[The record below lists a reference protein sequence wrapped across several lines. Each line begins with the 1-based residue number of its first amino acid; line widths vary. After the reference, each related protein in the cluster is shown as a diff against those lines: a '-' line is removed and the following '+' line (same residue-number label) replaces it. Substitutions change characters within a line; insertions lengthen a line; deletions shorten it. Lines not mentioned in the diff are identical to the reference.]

1 MIVFTHSNIDIIQGV
16 IGYGNA
22 TEGIT
27 DWRITNTNSGIFN
40 ISNSSSIIRPSGGTS
55 EIGEIPGST
64 DRYMIFT
71 AGPSTFTVPSGG
83 IKCDILV
90 VGGGGGGG
98 GGLGGGGGAGGVVYK
113 TAYTINAGSYIISV
127 GNGGS
132 GGTTRSQRGTN
143 GTESTLGNLL
153 TAIGGGGGGSD
164 NGILNGLSG
173 GSGGGGSEEG
183 GPTGS
188 VGTATQSTSASGG
201 FGNNGGL
208 ATAVHPYGT
217 GGGGGAGG
225 VGGNGGSSGGSG
237 GIGISINILGSS
249 TYYAGGGAGGNLNG
263 AVSSGGLGGGGN
275 TFQSGAINTGGGGGS
290 AYDQNAVA
298 GSGGSGIVIIRYST
312 ANISIIDNG
321 NVGFGITPTTN
332 SSLVEIAGDV
342 NITGNYKI
350 NNIDIINST
359 SNYVLSTSN
368 LIVPRISTEVNNG
381 SNYASSI
388 NTVLN
393 TRINDTNNY
402 IMTTNSIIANQYTSK
417 WTSTS
422 SGIYYNTPISET
434 VTLPSDLGKDMY
446 MTFPYTTE
454 TISGSGQTQYTINVP
469 SGGIVCDIL
478 IVGGGGGGGARHA
491 GGGGAGAVIYLT
503 NQTLSTGTYTINV
516 GNGGSGS
523 QAIAGAGAKGVDTSI
538 RFNSNDIY
546 LAKGGGPGST
556 DLNSSIVNGGS
567 GGAGYGTGGVAV
579 STNIPTGIYG
589 NSGGLQTVGGAESY
603 FGGGGGGGALTVG
616 TNAVISGTTT
626 TGGNGGSGR
635 IISITGASVYY
646 GGGGGGG
653 VASTANIAGQGGL
666 GGGGSGSKGAV
677 TATSG
682 IPGTG
687 GGGGGS
693 GFSGGSNGIAGN
705 GGSGIVIIRY
715 NTFIPLTT
723 ANSIISSPI
732 ITPNIIE
739 LPGVITWTI
748 GMNEYFILNYTLDNT
763 GTGQSR
769 YTINVPSGGLTCD
782 ILLVGGGGGGG
793 GTAGSGGGGD
803 VIEINNLTLQSGIYT
818 INVGQGGIGGT
829 TNSTLGTNGINSSFS
844 GLGIS
849 VQAGGGGGGWALWTG
864 TNGGN
869 LPTLSYFTHPITGVS
884 TPTCGG
890 VGGTGGDYNKNNA
903 KSVANSPSGSGG
915 TSDNALVGGAGGG
928 AAPSTLGNGGNST
941 NAAGGS
947 GGKGIVSTITG
958 SSIEYGGGGGAGSWN
973 LSGLNPAGTATGGG
987 GYQITNGGSFIEAE
1001 NGRGG
1006 GGSLSRNG
1014 GSGVV
1019 IMKFTLQNAL
1029 ITPSII
1035 ESPGA
1040 IAGTIET
1047 DRYIILTYT
1056 TDNTGTGQTQY
1067 NINVPTDNIICD
1079 ILMVGGGG
1087 AGGKDIGG
1095 GGGGGA
1101 VLYGTNISIPKTN
1114 YIVKVGRGATPGEV
1128 RGKSTEGFGTTVLGG
1143 GSASNTGWG
1152 TNTSVNGNTGG
1163 SGGGGKGTGGGTSVS
1178 TGGVPGISTK
1188 GAILASSI
1196 IYNGYSGGSGMM
1208 QLSTTGNA
1216 VAGGGGGGTNF
1227 SGINANTTTGR
1238 GGDGG
1243 DGIEIN
1249 IIGIS
1254 YCWGAG
1260 GGGSSLHNT
1269 VSVIGGN
1276 GGKGGG
1282 GSGGSYYNSSIQP
1295 TLIGTVGSN
1304 GYGIASGKNAG
1315 SGTGSGGGGAAY
1327 TDTVGGNGGSGIII
1341 IRYRNKPSIANVG
1354 IGTMTP
1360 ATDLHIY
1367 DDTINNTT
1375 LTIQNN
1381 YIDPITITPN
1391 TGHTV
1396 SETIENNRYYRTLT
1410 FTYNVSYP
1418 VLADD
1423 ANYLFAWYKLDGN
1436 LIDSSRFAAVATLPN
1451 GAITYTTDT
1460 SKFSNLPNY
1469 ISATFNGTASAT
1481 GAYALTPAIN
1491 KDVPLSFAFWFMTT
1505 GGEYYTIM
1513 GYGDKSVNNPKIQFD
1528 FLNASGSYQLKVF
1541 TALNNQWTI
1550 SPTATG
1556 LSLNTWYFCVYTLSS
1571 TSPVNCVLYINGTQ
1585 RATGSGNA
1593 GQTLT
1598 ANKDL
1603 TIGASGDGGRGF
1615 VGQLADIRIYNKVL
1629 SLAEI
1634 TTLYTVN
1641 TPVSIVSTIN
1651 FRVPTT
1657 IFVNNTSGVSVN
1669 GLYNISVGP
1678 TNSSV
1683 LKAQGQAV
1691 DPYPSTAITTI
1702 SIKYEYKDAT
1712 LSLPKLINVPGTTT
1726 TTIGTTDRCISFPY
1740 TSETI
1745 AGSGQTEYIFSPT
1758 ESIVCDILL
1767 VGGGGSGGC
1776 SGGSGGGGD
1785 VLEFNNIN
1793 LDAGSYR
1800 ILVGNG
1806 GIVVLNNYVVGSVG
1820 KNSSIT
1826 INNNNIT
1833 AAGGGGGGGY
1843 DTYTA
1848 SAIPTATFL
1857 HPLTFISTTSQGGGG
1872 GVGWGQ
1878 GVPSTPG
1885 AVGTGISG
1893 NGGKNA
1899 DNNGVTGGG
1908 GGGAAP
1914 PPLGNGGNS
1923 SISGSSY
1930 TGNGGKGISSYI
1942 TGTLIE
1948 YGGGGAGGRWNDTV
1962 TTQGTSSGGGGFL
1975 LRNNSGTVWTANFFP
1990 GENGRGGG
1998 GTMTANGGSG
2008 IVIIRYR
2015 KVVSSASIELIRLS
2029 NNSVNEI
2036 VIAGTTSTVI
2046 GTDRCIIFPY
2056 TTDSSG
2062 LTGQTQ
2068 YTFSPTEALV
2078 CDILL
2083 VGGGGGGSGAGGGA
2097 GGYLYFTNI
2106 SLESGTTYTV
2116 KVGNG
2121 GTGSVFTGYSNY
2133 QPGNQ
2138 GYHSTFSGGSI
2149 SYTAYGGGGGG
2160 ANAAGAPSYS
2170 GLVGS
2175 YGGTGMDLD
2184 QVQTYTSTQGNRGG
2198 NGIRFVNYGS
2208 GGGGGGAG
2216 AIGGTAYY
2224 VAGLFADSGN
2234 TVQYS
2239 NGGTGGNGLPNSIT
2253 GTTVY
2258 YAGGGTGGAN
2268 TDAGTDTSTQVAPLG
2283 GGGLGAR
2290 TSGGNGGNGTDG
2302 FGGGGGGGDFQR
2314 PAGARGGSGI
2324 VIMRYRKVA
2333 NYKIGNFSG
2342 DFKIIATSTANNNTE
2357 YMRIAENGSSIYNA
2371 TGSPL
2376 WSTVSDRRIKEN
2388 IEKASYVKCYNNL
2401 EKLEL
2406 YRFNYIS
2413 ELNNINKDLKQLGY
2427 IAQEVNEIFPKSV
2440 SSQSLYNNTLS
2451 ISDLLSIDIT
2461 QINYTLFGSVK
2472 RLIELINNKILRL
2485 EKLENILNINNSGT
2499 SNLLIEPITSNL
2511 IAEPITSNLIV
2522 EQITSN
2528 LIVEPITSN
2537 LIVEELTSNIVVEQ
2551 ITSNLIVEPI
2561 TSNLIV
2567 EPITSNLIVEP
2578 ITSNLI
2584 IEQITSNLIIEPITS
2599 NIVVEPITSNL
2610 IVEPITSNLI
2620 VEQITSNLI
2629 VEELT
2634 SNLIVEEL
2642 TSN

>member
-83 IKCDILV
+83 IKCDILI

-98 GGLGGGGGAGGVVYK
+98 GQNAGGGGAGGLVLIQNI
-113 TAYTINAGSYIISV
+113 TLSGNFTINIGSGGSGRTGDNSGLPGTNTTFTKSDNSIIITANGGGRGGNTFDIG

-132 GGTTRSQRGTN
+132 GGGGGFIYSN
-143 GTESTLGNLL
+143 GTQTQKSQSQIGIIFP
-153 TAIGGGGGGSD
+153 AIINQFGEDGGHGGGG
-164 NGILNGLSG
+164 
-173 GSGGGGSEEG
+173 
-183 GPTGS
+183 
-188 VGTATQSTSASGG
+188 TSSYPG
-201 FGNNGGL
+201 
-208 ATAVHPYGT
+208 

-225 VGGNGGSSGGSG
+225 VGATSGANETGQNGGLGIDRVGNFIFKEKFISSVGDNGWFAGGGGSAGGYQNTNYAYGNGGST
-237 GIGISINILGSS
+237 LF
-249 TYYAGGGAGGNLNG
+249 
-263 AVSSGGLGGGGN
+263 GGGGN
-275 TFQSGAINTGGGGGS
+275 GDGVGRGINGINGTGGGGGG
-290 AYDQNAVA
+290 ARLGA
-298 GSGGSGIVIIRYST
+298 GGGNGGSGIVIIRYST

-342 NITGNYKI
+342 NITGNYRI

-393 TRINDTNNY
+393 TRINDTSNY
-402 IMTTNSIIANQYTSK
+402 IMTTNSLSTNQVTSK

-434 VTLPSDLGKDMY
+434 VTLPSEFGKDMN
-446 MTFPYTTE
+446 MIFTYTTE
-454 TISGSGQTQYTINVP
+454 TAGSGTGQTQYTINAP
-469 SGGIVCDIL
+469 SGGILYDIL
-478 IVGGGGGGGARHA
+478 IIGGGGNGGNGVDANRGGGGGGA
-491 GGGGAGAVIYLT
+491 GGLIYIKNISL
-503 NQTLSTGTYTINV
+503 TGTYTINV
-516 GNGGSGS
+516 GNNEKNSSITTTATNQININGNLLTSLIATGGGRGGTTTTLSNNSSQVNGNGGGSGGGGADWNGAGANS
-523 QAIAGAGAKGVDTSI
+523 TQNTYFGTGFGFKGGNSSGMGFYDGGAGAG
-538 RFNSNDIY
+538 
-546 LAKGGGPGST
+546 GGGAGGEGANQSGYTRGLGGVGKIIDITGTLIEYAVGGDGST
-556 DLNSSIVNGGS
+556 IWSNNGLNGINNRGNGGS
-567 GGAGYGTGGVAV
+567 GG
-579 STNIPTGIYG
+579 
-589 NSGGLQTVGGAESY
+589 
-603 FGGGGGGGALTVG
+603 
-616 TNAVISGTTT
+616 
-626 TGGNGGSGR
+626 GR
-635 IISITGASVYY
+635 DK
-646 GGGGGGG
+646 
-653 VASTANIAGQGGL
+653 IA
-666 GGGGSGSKGAV
+666 
-677 TATSG
+677 
-682 IPGTG
+682 
-687 GGGGGS
+687 
-693 GFSGGSNGIAGN
+693 
-705 GGSGIVIIRY
+705 
-715 NTFIPLTT
+715 
-723 ANSIISSPI
+723 
-732 ITPNIIE
+732 
-739 LPGVITWTI
+739 
-748 GMNEYFILNYTLDNT
+748 
-763 GTGQSR
+763 
-769 YTINVPSGGLTCD
+769 
-782 ILLVGGGGGGG
+782 
-793 GTAGSGGGGD
+793 
-803 VIEINNLTLQSGIYT
+803 
-818 INVGQGGIGGT
+818 
-829 TNSTLGTNGINSSFS
+829 
-844 GLGIS
+844 
-849 VQAGGGGGGWALWTG
+849 
-864 TNGGN
+864 
-869 LPTLSYFTHPITGVS
+869 
-884 TPTCGG
+884 
-890 VGGTGGDYNKNNA
+890 GGTGG
-903 KSVANSPSGSGG
+903 
-915 TSDNALVGGAGGG
+915 T
-928 AAPSTLGNGGNST
+928 
-941 NAAGGS
+941 
-947 GGKGIVSTITG
+947 
-958 SSIEYGGGGGAGSWN
+958 
-973 LSGLNPAGTATGGG
+973 
-987 GYQITNGGSFIEAE
+987 
-1001 NGRGG
+1001 
-1006 GGSLSRNG
+1006 
-1014 GSGVV
+1014 GVV
-1019 IMKFTLQNAL
+1019 IIRFSTFLPLTVENS
-1029 ITPSII
+1029 ITSTP
-1035 ESPGA
+1035 EVLYGVTT
-1040 IAGTIET
+1040 GTIET

-1056 TDNTGTGQTQY
+1056 ADNTGTGQTQY

-1101 VLYGTNISIPKTN
+1101 VLYGTNISIPKTS

-1128 RGKSTEGFGTTVLGG
+1128 RGKSTEGFGAIVLGG
-1143 GSASNTGWG
+1143 GSANNLGWG

-1391 TGHTV
+1391 TRHTV
-1396 SETIENNRYYRTLT
+1396 TETIENNKYYRTLT
-1410 FTYNVSYP
+1410 FAYNVSYP

-1423 ANYLFAWYKLDGN
+1423 VNNLFAWYKLDGN
-1436 LIDSSRFAAVATLPN
+1436 LIDSVNTTGTATLPN

-1481 GAYALTPAIN
+1481 GAYALTPTIYKN
-1491 KDVPLSFAFWFMTT
+1491 VPLSFAFWFMTT
-1505 GGEYYTIM
+1505 GTAYYTM
-1513 GYGDKSVNNPKIQFD
+1513 LGYGDKSTNSARIQFD
-1528 FLNASGSYQLKVF
+1528 FYLTSGTSYQLNVY

-1550 SPTATG
+1550 TPSATG
-1556 LSLNTWYFCVYTLSS
+1556 LSLNTWYFCVYTLSN
-1571 TSPVNCVLYINGTQ
+1571 TSPVNCILYINGTQ
-1585 RATGSGNA
+1585 RATGTGNA
-1593 GQTLT
+1593 GQYLSVT
-1598 ANKDL
+1598 KDL

-1641 TPVSIVSTIN
+1641 TPTSIVSTIN
-1651 FRVPTT
+1651 FGVSKT
-1657 IFVNNTSGVSVN
+1657 IFVNGGSGVSVL

-1683 LKAQGQAV
+1683 LKAQAQTV
-1691 DPYPSTAITTI
+1691 DPYPSTATTTI
-1702 SIKYEYKDAT
+1702 SIKYEYKDST
-1712 LSLPKLINVPGTTT
+1712 LSLPKLIDVPGTTT

-1745 AGSGQTEYIFSPT
+1745 VNSGQTEYIFSPS
-1758 ESIVCDILL
+1758 ESIICDILL
-1767 VGGGGSGGC
+1767 VGGGGGGGTT
-1776 SGGSGGGGD
+1776 GGSGGGGD

-1800 ILVGNG
+1800 ILVGRG
-1806 GIVVLNNYVVGSVG
+1806 GVCYNFSISTSESGKISSMISSKINLN
-1820 KNSSIT
+1820 
-1826 INNNNIT
+1826 
-1833 AAGGGGGGGY
+1833 AAGGGGGSSYGAWQYGWNY
-1843 DTYTA
+1843 GWQLG
-1848 SAIPTATFL
+1848 S
-1857 HPLTFISTTSQGGGG
+1857 PLNNDYSTTYIDPITGVTKTTSGGGG
-1872 GVGWGQ
+1872 GTRHQ
-1878 GVPSTPG
+1878 GTSGSIVLNGTTYG
-1885 AVGTGISG
+1885 GTGNGVSG
-1893 NGGKNA
+1893 YGGINI
-1899 DNNGVTGGG
+1899 DNNENTGGA

-1923 SISGSSY
+1923 SIGTPSY

-1948 YGGGGAGGRWNDTV
+1948 YGAGGAGACWNFPPTI
-1962 TTQGTSSGGGGFL
+1962 QGSSSGGGGYQRGLTSIDGSYSAIYYF
-1975 LRNNSGTVWTANFFP
+1975 S
-1990 GENGRGGG
+1990 ENGRGGG
-1998 GTMTANGGSG
+1998 GTMYRGGGSG

-2036 VIAGTTSTVI
+2036 VITGTTSTIV
-2046 GTDRCIIFPY
+2046 GTDRCIQFPY

-2068 YTFSPTEALV
+2068 YSFSPTEALV

-2138 GYHSTFSGGSI
+2138 GYQSTFSSGSI

-2160 ANAAGAPSYS
+2160 ANANAAPSYS

-2175 YGGTGMDLD
+2175 YGGTGMDFN
-2184 QVQTYTSTQGNRGG
+2184 QVQTYTSTQGNIGG
-2198 NGIRFVNYGS
+2198 NSIRFVNYGS

-2216 AIGGTAYY
+2216 AVGETAYY

-2234 TVQYS
+2234 TVSYS
-2239 NGGTGGNGLPNSIT
+2239 NGGKGGNGLPNSIT

-2283 GGGLGAR
+2283 GGGLGSRAPNA
-2290 TSGGNGGNGTDG
+2290 NGGNGTDG
-2302 FGGGGGGGDFQR
+2302 FGGGGGGGDWQR

-2388 IEKASYVKCYNNL
+2388 IEKASYEKCYNNL
-2401 EKLEL
+2401 ERLEL

-2499 SNLLIEPITSNL
+2499 SNLIVEELTSNIVVEQITSNLIVEELTSNIVVEQITSNIVVEPITSNL
-2511 IAEPITSNLIV
+2511 IVEQITSNIVVEQITSNLIVEPITSNLIVEELTSNIVVEELTSNIVV

-2551 ITSNLIVEPI
+2551 ITSN
-2561 TSNLIV
+2561 
-2567 EPITSNLIVEP
+2567 
-2578 ITSNLI
+2578 
-2584 IEQITSNLIIEPITS
+2584 
-2599 NIVVEPITSNL
+2599 IVVEPITSNL
-2610 IVEPITSNLI
+2610 IVEELTSNIVVEQITSNI
-2620 VEQITSNLI
+2620 VVEQITSNLI
-2629 VEELT
+2629 
-2634 SNLIVEEL
+2634 I
-2642 TSN
+2642 

>member
-83 IKCDILV
+83 IKCDILM

-434 VTLPSDLGKDMY
+434 VTLPSEFGIDIY
-446 MTFPYTTE
+446 MSFIYTTD
-454 TISGSGQTQYTINVP
+454 TIANSGQTQYTINVP
-469 SGGIVCDIL
+469 SGGVICDIL
-478 IVGGGGGGGARHA
+478 IVGGGGGGGNAIFWSSHEP
-491 GGGGAGAVIYLT
+491 GGGGAGGVVYMV
-503 NQTLSTGTYTINV
+503 NKTLSAGTYKINV
-516 GNGGSGS
+516 GKG
-523 QAIAGAGAKGVDTSI
+523 GAGDTNGN
-538 RFNSNDIY
+538 NSTITDNNNNNITFDNI
-546 LAKGGGPGST
+546 LLIGKGGGKGATTNTST
-556 DLNSSIVNGGS
+556 GGDGGS
-567 GGAGYGTGGVAV
+567 GGGGGHDRTNGGTATQGNTFWNGTTYIAGGNNGARPGGG
-579 STNIPTGIYG
+579 S
-589 NSGGLQTVGGAESY
+589 S
-603 FGGGGGGGALTVG
+603 GGGGGGAGEAGDADGGGCGGDGVQVNITG
-616 TNAVISGTTT
+616 TNTFYAGGGNAYYNTSTIRSDGGGGTLNGTGSQQNGGSALPNTGSGGSGAFCTSSST
-626 TGGNGGSGR
+626 TGGS
-635 IISITGASVYY
+635 
-646 GGGGGGG
+646 
-653 VASTANIAGQGGL
+653 
-666 GGGGSGSKGAV
+666 
-677 TATSG
+677 
-682 IPGTG
+682 
-687 GGGGGS
+687 
-693 GFSGGSNGIAGN
+693 
-705 GGSGIVIIRY
+705 GGSGIVIIKY
-715 NTFIPLTT
+715 NTFFPLTSQNT
-723 ANSIISSPI
+723 
-732 ITPNIIE
+732 ITSTP
-739 LPGVITWTI
+739 VITQT
-748 GMNEYFILNYTLDNT
+748 
-763 GTGQSR
+763 
-769 YTINVPSGGLTCD
+769 SGG
-782 ILLVGGGGGGG
+782 V
-793 GTAGSGGGGD
+793 
-803 VIEINNLTLQSGIYT
+803 
-818 INVGQGGIGGT
+818 T
-829 TNSTLGTNGINSSFS
+829 T
-844 GLGIS
+844 
-849 VQAGGGGGGWALWTG
+849 
-864 TNGGN
+864 
-869 LPTLSYFTHPITGVS
+869 
-884 TPTCGG
+884 
-890 VGGTGGDYNKNNA
+890 
-903 KSVANSPSGSGG
+903 
-915 TSDNALVGGAGGG
+915 
-928 AAPSTLGNGGNST
+928 
-941 NAAGGS
+941 
-947 GGKGIVSTITG
+947 
-958 SSIEYGGGGGAGSWN
+958 
-973 LSGLNPAGTATGGG
+973 
-987 GYQITNGGSFIEAE
+987 
-1001 NGRGG
+1001 
-1006 GGSLSRNG
+1006 
-1014 GSGVV
+1014 
-1019 IMKFTLQNAL
+1019 
-1029 ITPSII
+1029 
-1035 ESPGA
+1035 
-1040 IAGTIET
+1040 GTIET

-1056 TDNTGTGQTQY
+1056 ADNTGTGQTQY

-1143 GSASNTGWG
+1143 GSASNTGWDPP
-1152 TNTSVNGNTGG
+1152 NANGGGNSGG
-1163 SGGGGKGTGGGTSVS
+1163 SGAGGKGVQAGYATPLGGRF
-1178 TGGVPGISTK
+1178 GISKK
-1188 GAILASSI
+1188 GVILASSI
-1196 IYNGYSGGSGMM
+1196 IYNGNLGGNGLVQGASG
-1208 QLSTTGNA
+1208 TK
-1216 VAGGGGGGTNF
+1216 VAGGGGGGAVSNGGDGN
-1227 SGINANTTTGR
+1227 STTGR

-1249 IIGIS
+1249 IIGTS
-1254 YCWGAG
+1254 YWWGAG
-1260 GGGSSLHNT
+1260 GGGDTEGINNT
-1269 VSVIGGN
+1269 ITGGN

-1282 GSGGSYYNSSIQP
+1282 GAGGAS
-1295 TLIGTVGSN
+1295 LAGVIGQTINGNVGTN

-1315 SGTGSGGGGAAY
+1315 DGTGSGGGGARY
-1327 TDTVGGNGGSGIII
+1327 QDMTGGNGGSGIII

-1354 IGTMTP
+1354 IGTTTP

-1396 SETIENNRYYRTLT
+1396 LETIENNRYYRTLT

-1505 GGEYYTIM
+1505 GTAYYTMM
-1513 GYGDKSVNNPKIQFD
+1513 GYGDKSTNSTRIQFD

-1657 IFVNNTSGVSVN
+1657 IFVNNTSGISVN

-1678 TNSSV
+1678 SNSSV

-1712 LSLPKLINVPGTTT
+1712 LSLPKLIDVPGTTT
-1726 TTIGTTDRCISFPY
+1726 TTIGTTDRCVSFSY

-1745 AGSGQTEYIFSPT
+1745 TGSGQTEYIFSPT

-1885 AVGTGISG
+1885 AIGTGISG

-2036 VIAGTTSTVI
+2036 VIAGTISTVI
-2046 GTDRCIIFPY
+2046 GSDRCIQFLY
-2056 TTDSSG
+2056 SGSGTTMD
-2062 LTGQTQ
+2062 
-2068 YTFSPTEALV
+2068 YTFTTTEALN
-2078 CDILL
+2078 CDILI
-2083 VGGGGGGSGAGGGA
+2083 VAGGGSGGQSAGGGGGA
-2097 GGYLYFTNI
+2097 GGLIYVTNI
-2106 SLESGTTYTV
+2106 YIDSGITTTV
-2116 KVGNG
+2116 KVGKGGSAASYENGVNSSFGTTYVAVGGGVGATMSGTVAGNGGSGGGGNRNSITDASIPGQPGGSGTINQGNSG
-2121 GTGSVFTGYSNY
+2121 GTGKN
-2133 QPGNQ
+2133 
-2138 GYHSTFSGGSI
+2138 FSGS
-2149 SYTAYGGGGGG
+2149 
-2160 ANAAGAPSYS
+2160 NAG
-2170 GLVGS
+2170 
-2175 YGGTGMDLD
+2175 
-2184 QVQTYTSTQGNRGG
+2184 
-2198 NGIRFVNYGS
+2198 

-2216 AIGGTAYY
+2216 APGSSAFTTGRGA
-2224 VAGLFADSGN
+2224 
-2234 TVQYS
+2234 
-2239 NGGTGGNGLPNSIT
+2239 NGGIGLANSIT
-2253 GTTVY
+2253 GAITY
-2258 YAGGGTGGAN
+2258 YAGGGGGGSGSDFTVTGSG
-2268 TDAGTDTSTQVAPLG
+2268 GLG
-2283 GGGLGAR
+2283 GGGNGSIWAN
-2290 TSGGNGGNGTDG
+2290 TGGNASANT
-2302 FGGGGGGGDFQR
+2302 GGGGGGGSAYPGDGR
-2314 PAGARGGSGI
+2314 IGGNGGSGI

-2388 IEKASYVKCYNNL
+2388 IEKASYEKCYNNL
-2401 EKLEL
+2401 ERLEL

-2499 SNLLIEPITSNL
+2499 SNLLIE
-2511 IAEPITSNLIV
+2511 
-2522 EQITSN
+2522 QITSN
-2528 LIVEPITSN
+2528 LIVKPITSN
-2537 LIVEELTSNIVVEQ
+2537 LIVEELTSNIVVE
-2551 ITSNLIVEPI
+2551 
-2561 TSNLIV
+2561 
-2567 EPITSNLIVEP
+2567 
-2578 ITSNLI
+2578 
-2584 IEQITSNLIIEPITS
+2584 
-2599 NIVVEPITSNL
+2599 
-2610 IVEPITSNLI
+2610 
-2620 VEQITSNLI
+2620 
-2629 VEELT
+2629 ELT

-2642 TSN
+2642 TSNIVVEPITSNLLIEQITSNLLIE

>member
-16 IGYGNA
+16 IGYGNV

-40 ISNSSSIIRPSGGTS
+40 ISNSSSIIRPSGGTN

-98 GGLGGGGGAGGVVYK
+98 NDRGGGGGAGGLVFQ
-113 TAYTINAGSYIISV
+113 TGIILNGTINVLVGSGGIASISETTTG

-132 GGTTRSQRGTN
+132 SSIGSIIA
-143 GTESTLGNLL
+143 L
-153 TAIGGGGGGSD
+153 GGGGGGSEYT
-164 NGILNGLSG
+164 NANNG
-173 GSGGGGSEEG
+173 GSGGGSSYNYLLSHFGTSDQ
-183 GPTGS
+183 PTS
-188 VGTATQSTSASGG
+188 SSGG
-201 FGNNGGL
+201 YGNQGGDARYL
-208 ATAVHPYGT
+208 VNTTINRGT
-217 GGGGGAGG
+217 GGGGGAGTRG
-225 VGGNGGSSGGSG
+225 LEATSVV
-237 GIGISINILGSS
+237 
-249 TYYAGGGAGGNLNG
+249 GGAGGNGLAGVGNIDFKTHFNLPTNNTVG
-263 AVSSGGLGGGGN
+263 HYISGEN
-275 TFQSGAINTGGGGGS
+275 KVYFAGGGGGG
-290 AYDQNAVA
+290 DCVDGTT
-298 GSGGSGIVIIRYST
+298 GSSIHGLGGKGGGVNGTTTANIRGTIIANCGGGGGGGTLNLPIGSNGGSGIVIIRYST
-312 ANISIIDNG
+312 TNISIIDNG
-321 NVGFGITPTTN
+321 NVGIGITPTIT
-332 SSLVEIAGDV
+332 SSKLEVARDI
-342 NITGNYKI
+342 NITGNYRV
-350 NNIDIINST
+350 NNIDVINST

-368 LIVPRISTEVNNG
+368 LIVPQISREVNNG
-381 SNYASSI
+381 SNYVSSI
-388 NTVLN
+388 NTTLN
-393 TRINDTNNY
+393 TLINDTSNY
-402 IMTTNSIIANQYTSK
+402 IMTTNNILLNQINSK

-434 VTLPSDLGKDMY
+434 VTVPSDLGKDMY
-446 MTFPYTTE
+446 MTFTYTTE

-516 GNGGSGS
+516 GNGGAGS
-523 QAIAGAGAKGVDTSI
+523 QAISGPGAKGVDTSI
-538 RFNSNDIY
+538 KFNSNDIY
-546 LAKGGGPGST
+546 LAKGGGAGDNT
-556 DLNSSIVNGGS
+556 IGTGVIKDGGS
-567 GGAGYGTGGVAV
+567 GGGGYGNAGNAV

-589 NSGGLQTVGGAESY
+589 NSGGLLTTGAAESY
-603 FGGGGGGGALTVG
+603 FGGGGGGGALTAG
-616 TNAVISGTTT
+616 ANAVVSGTTT
-626 TGGNGGSGR
+626 TGGNGGSGK
-635 IISITGASVYY
+635 IISITGTSVYY

-653 VASTANIAGQGGL
+653 VALTANIAGQGGL
-666 GGGGSGSKGAV
+666 GGGGSGSKGTV

-682 IPGTG
+682 TPGTG

-693 GFSGGSNGIAGN
+693 GFSSSANGIAGN

-793 GTAGSGGGGD
+793 GNAASGGGGD
-803 VIEINNLTLQSGIYT
+803 VIEINNLTLQSGVYT

-849 VQAGGGGGGWALWTG
+849 VQAGGGGGGWALWTA

-890 VGGTGGDYNKNNA
+890 VGGTGGDFNKNNA
-903 KSVANSPSGSGG
+903 KSVASSPSGSGG
-915 TSDNALVGGAGGG
+915 TSDNAVVGGAGGG

-941 NAAGGS
+941 TTAGGT
-947 GGKGIVSTITG
+947 GGKGIASSITG
-958 SSIEYGGGGGAGSWN
+958 TSIEYGGGGGAGSWN

-987 GYQITNGGSFIEAE
+987 GYQITNGGSFIEAV
-1001 NGRGG
+1001 NGTGG

-1019 IMKFTLQNAL
+1019 IMKFTLQNPI

-1056 TDNTGTGQTQY
+1056 IDNTGTGQTQY

-1101 VLYGTNISIPKTN
+1101 VLYGTNISIPKTS

-1128 RGKSTEGFGTTVLGG
+1128 RGKSTEGFGATVLGG
-1143 GSASNTGWG
+1143 GSANNLGW
-1152 TNTSVNGNTGG
+1152 NNNVSVNGNTGG
-1163 SGGGGKGTGGGTSVS
+1163 SGGGGKGTNVSTSVS

-1188 GAILASSI
+1188 GSIIASSI
-1196 IYNGYSGGSGMM
+1196 IYNGNRGGSGMM
-1208 QLSTTGNA
+1208 QVSGNQ
-1216 VAGGGGGGTNF
+1216 VAGGGGGGA
-1227 SGINANTTTGR
+1227 SGIGTDANTSATGR

-1249 IIGIS
+1249 IIGTS
-1254 YCWGAG
+1254 YWWGAG
-1260 GGGSSLHNT
+1260 GGGGSQLSTTIN
-1269 VSVIGGN
+1269 GGN

-1282 GSGGSYYNSSIQP
+1282 GGGGQ
-1295 TLIGTVGSN
+1295 GSN
-1304 GYGIASGKNAG
+1304 GGSIGAVGTNGYGVASGKNAG
-1315 SGTGSGGGGAAY
+1315 GGTGSGGGGSGY
-1327 TDTVGGNGGSGIII
+1327 TDTISGNGGSGIII

-1354 IGTMTP
+1354 IGTASP

-1391 TGHTV
+1391 TRHTV
-1396 SETIENNRYYRTLT
+1396 TETIENNKYYRTLT
-1410 FTYNVSYP
+1410 FAYNVSYP

-1423 ANYLFAWYKLDGN
+1423 ANNLFAWYKLDGN
-1436 LIDSSRFAAVATLPN
+1436 LIDSSRFGAVATLPN
-1451 GAITYTTDT
+1451 GSITYTTDT

-1469 ISATFNGTASAT
+1469 ISATFNGTATANGS
-1481 GAYALTPAIN
+1481 YALTPSIN

-1505 GGEYYTIM
+1505 GTAYYTMM
-1513 GYGDKSVNNPKIQFD
+1513 GYGDKSANTPKIQFD
-1528 FLNASGSYQLKVF
+1528 FNLVSGTSYQLIVY
-1541 TALNNQWTI
+1541 TALNNTWTTT
-1550 SPTATG
+1550 PTATG

-1593 GQTLT
+1593 GQTLSV
-1598 ANKDL
+1598 NKDL

-1629 SLAEI
+1629 SLEEI

-1641 TPVSIVSTIN
+1641 TPVSIASTIN

-1657 IFVNNTSGVSVN
+1657 IFVNGGSGVSVQ
-1669 GLYNISVGP
+1669 GLYNISLGP

-1683 LKAQGQAV
+1683 LKAQTQTV
-1691 DPYPSTAITTI
+1691 DPYPSTATTTI

-1712 LSLPKLINVPGTTT
+1712 LSLPKLIDVPGTTT
-1726 TTIGTTDRCISFPY
+1726 TTIGTTDRCISFLY
-1740 TSETI
+1740 TTETI
-1745 AGSGQTEYIFSPT
+1745 ATSQQTEYIFSPT

-1767 VGGGGSGGC
+1767 VGGGGAGGS

-1785 VLEFNNIN
+1785 VMEFNNIN

-1806 GIVVLNNYVVGSVG
+1806 GVYVASNNYTGNVG

-1826 INNNNIT
+1826 INSNTLI
-1833 AAGGGGGGGY
+1833 AAGGGGGGAYGY
-1843 DTYTA
+1843 SPAVGWTSSA
-1848 SAIPTATFL
+1848 PSAIPTATFL
-1857 HPLTFISTTSQGGGG
+1857 HPITLVSVTSSGGGG
-1872 GVGWGQ
+1872 GGANQ
-1878 GVPSTPG
+1878 STAG
-1885 AVGTGISG
+1885 ATGTGISG
-1893 NGGKNA
+1893 NGGRNS

-1923 SISGSSY
+1923 TITGSSN

-1962 TTQGTSSGGGGFL
+1962 TTQGTSSGGGGFM

-1998 GTMTANGGSG
+1998 ATMSTGGGSG

-2036 VIAGTTSTVI
+2036 VITGTTSTIV
-2046 GTDRCIIFPY
+2046 GSDRCIQFPY
-2056 TTDSSG
+2056 SGSGTNMSYSFTTSET
-2062 LTGQTQ
+2062 LI
-2068 YTFSPTEALV
+2068 
-2078 CDILL
+2078 CDLL
-2083 VGGGGGGSGAGGGA
+2083 IVGGGGGGTAGGGGG
-2097 GGYLYFTNI
+2097 GGYLYYTNI
-2106 SLESGTTYTV
+2106 NLPAGNNYV
-2116 KVGNG
+2116 VNVGNG
-2121 GTGSVFTGYSNY
+2121 GTGTTGATN
-2133 QPGNQ
+2133 GNQ
-2138 GYHSTFSGGSI
+2138 GANSSFIGGSL
-2149 SYTAYGGGGGG
+2149 SYIAYGGGGGG
-2160 ANAAGAPSYS
+2160 GNAQIAPAHTT
-2170 GLVGS
+2170 GQVGS
-2175 YGGTGMDLD
+2175 YGGNGADNNT
-2184 QVQTYTSTQGNRGG
+2184 QQTYTSTQGNSGG
-2198 NGIRFVNYGS
+2198 NASTTAYGS
-2208 GGGGGGAG
+2208 GGGGGGADRV
-2216 AIGGTAYY
+2216 GGNPIY
-2224 VAGLFADSGN
+2224 VDGVLAGPSTSVGDR
-2234 TVQYS
+2234 YS
-2239 NGGTGGNGLPNSIT
+2239 NGGMGGNGKLNNIT
-2253 GTTVY
+2253 GTEIY

-2268 TDAGTDTSTQVAPLG
+2268 TNNQTNLATQIPPIG
-2283 GGGLGAR
+2283 GGGMGSRAPNA
-2290 TSGGNGGNGTDG
+2290 NGGNGTNG
-2302 FGGGGGGGDFQR
+2302 LGGGGGGGDWER
-2314 PAGARGGSGI
+2314 TAGTTGGSGI

-2388 IEKASYVKCYNNL
+2388 IEKASYEKCYNNL
-2401 EKLEL
+2401 ERLEL

-2451 ISDLLSIDIT
+2451 MSDLLSIDIT

-2499 SNLLIEPITSNL
+2499 SNL
-2511 IAEPITSNLIV
+2511 IV
-2522 EQITSN
+2522 DTITSN

-2537 LIVEELTSNIVVEQ
+2537 LL
-2551 ITSNLIVEPI
+2551 
-2561 TSNLIV
+2561 
-2567 EPITSNLIVEP
+2567 
-2578 ITSNLI
+2578 
-2584 IEQITSNLIIEPITS
+2584 IEPITS
-2599 NIVVEPITSNL
+2599 N
-2610 IVEPITSNLI
+2610 
-2620 VEQITSNLI
+2620 
-2629 VEELT
+2629 
-2634 SNLIVEEL
+2634 
-2642 TSN
+2642 

>member
-1 MIVFTHSNIDIIQGV
+1 MIVWSYSNIDIIQGV

-22 TEGIT
+22 SEGIT
-27 DWRITNTNSGIFN
+27 DWRIQNSSLGVFN
-40 ISNSSSIIRPSGGTS
+40 ILNSSSGSIITPSGGTS
-55 EIGEIPGST
+55 TIGEISGST

-71 AGPSTFTVPSGG
+71 AGTSTFTVPSGG
-83 IKCDILV
+83 IKCDILMIGGGGAGGWGKGGGGAGSCIIAIGQTFAANANV
-90 VGGGGGGG
+90 SVSVGDGDVASTSTTGVGGDSSITISSTLRYLAKGGGRGAYEQTDGINGGCGGGAGMGKGATRAGGISLNLNVITLPNGTTITTGPTNTETTYAVFGNKGGDQLDYTNNQSSDTSCGGGGIGAPGVNKLLGSGSSAATAGGNGLNSATINGTQYNFKSYFANGGAFGADNGYIGGGGGGG
-98 GGLGGGGGAGGVVYK
+98 
-113 TAYTINAGSYIISV
+113 AYW
-127 GNGGS
+127 
-132 GGTTRSQRGTN
+132 
-143 GTESTLGNLL
+143 STVP
-153 TAIGGGGGGSD
+153 A
-164 NGILNGLSG
+164 
-173 GSGGGGSEEG
+173 
-183 GPTGS
+183 
-188 VGTATQSTSASGG
+188 
-201 FGNNGGL
+201 
-208 ATAVHPYGT
+208 
-217 GGGGGAGG
+217 
-225 VGGNGGSSGGSG
+225 
-237 GIGISINILGSS
+237 
-249 TYYAGGGAGGNLNG
+249 
-263 AVSSGGLGGGGN
+263 SGGLGGGGAGGANFDSIRGTSAIAN
-275 TFQSGAINTGGGGGS
+275 TGSGGGGRKSSS
-290 AYDQNAVA
+290 ALG
-298 GSGGSGIVIIRYST
+298 GSGGSGIIIIRYST
-312 ANISIIDNG
+312 TLPFSIIDNG
-321 NVGFGITPTTN
+321 NVGIGITPITT
-332 SSLVEIAGDV
+332 SSLLEVAGDV
-342 NITGNYKI
+342 NITGNYRI
-350 NNIDIINST
+350 NNVDVISST

-368 LIVPRISTEVNNG
+368 LLVSRIQNEVNNA
-381 SNYASSI
+381 SNYVGSV
-388 NTVLN
+388 NTALN
-393 TRINDTNNY
+393 TRINNTSNYIVTTNN
-402 IMTTNSIIANQYTSK
+402 ILQNTINSQWTTT
-417 WTSTS
+417 T
-422 SGIYYNTPISET
+422 SGIYYNTPISEPI
-434 VTLPSDLGKDMY
+434 TLPSDLGKDMY
-446 MTFPYTTE
+446 MTFTYTTE
-454 TISGSGQTQYTINVP
+454 TISGTGQTQYTINVP

-503 NQTLSTGTYTINV
+503 NQILTTGTYTINV
-516 GNGGSGS
+516 GNGGAGS
-523 QAIAGAGAKGVDTSI
+523 QLSGDGGPGAKGIDSSI
-538 RFNSNDIY
+538 TLNSTNIY
-546 LAKGGGPGST
+546 LAKGGGAGDNIIGT
-556 DLNSSIVNGGS
+556 GVIKDGGS
-567 GGAGYGTGGVAV
+567 GGGGYGNAGNAV

-589 NSGGLQTVGGAESY
+589 NSGGLQTVGAGPSY
-603 FGGGGGGGALTVG
+603 FGGGGGGGALTAG
-616 TNAVISGTTT
+616 ANAVISGTTT

-635 IISITGASVYY
+635 IISITGTSVYY

-666 GGGGSGSKGAV
+666 GGGGSGSKGNL

-682 IPGTG
+682 TPGTG
-687 GGGGGS
+687 SGGGGS
-693 GFSGGSNGIAGN
+693 GFSDTNGIAGN
-705 GGSGIVIIRY
+705 GGSGIVIIRF
-715 NTFIPLTT
+715 NTFVPLTT

-803 VIEINNLTLQSGIYT
+803 VIEINNLTLQSGVYT

-915 TSDNALVGGAGGG
+915 TSDNAVVGGAGGG

-941 NAAGGS
+941 TTAGGT

-987 GYQITNGGSFIEAE
+987 GYQITNGGSFIDAV
-1001 NGRGG
+1001 NGTGG
-1006 GGSLSRNG
+1006 GGTLSKNG

-1019 IMKFTLQNAL
+1019 IMKFTLQNTL

-1035 ESPGA
+1035 ESPGV

-1067 NINVPTDNIICD
+1067 NINIPTDNIICD

-1095 GGGGGA
+1095 GGGGAA
-1101 VLYGTNISIPKTN
+1101 VLYGTNISISKTN

-1128 RGKSTEGFGTTVLGG
+1128 RGKSTEGFGATVLGG
-1143 GSASNTGWG
+1143 GSANNLGW
-1152 TNTSVNGNTGG
+1152 NNNVSVNGNTGG
-1163 SGGGGKGTGGGTSVS
+1163 SGGGGKGTYASTSVS

-1188 GAILASSI
+1188 GAIIASSI
-1196 IYNGYSGGSGMM
+1196 IYNGNRGGSGMM
-1208 QLSTTGNA
+1208 QVSGNQ
-1216 VAGGGGGGTNF
+1216 VAGGGGGGA
-1227 SGINANTTTGR
+1227 SGIGTNANISATGR
-1238 GGDGG
+1238 GGNGG

-1249 IIGIS
+1249 IIGTS
-1254 YCWGAG
+1254 YWWGAG
-1260 GGGSSLHNT
+1260 GGGGSQLATAIN
-1269 VSVIGGN
+1269 GGD

-1282 GSGGSYYNSSIQP
+1282 GGGGQGSNGGS
-1295 TLIGTVGSN
+1295 IGTVGTN
-1304 GYGIASGKNAG
+1304 GYGVASGKNAG
-1315 SGTGSGGGGAAY
+1315 SGTGSGGGGSGY
-1327 TDTVGGNGGSGIII
+1327 TDTISGNGGSGIII
-1341 IRYRNKPSIANVG
+1341 IRYRNNLSIANVG
-1354 IGTMTP
+1354 IGTTNP
-1360 ATDLHIY
+1360 NCKLQVFDNIT
-1367 DDTINNTT
+1367 NNTT

-1381 YIDPITITPN
+1381 YIDPVTITPN
-1391 TGHTV
+1391 TRHTV
-1396 SETIENNRYYRTLT
+1396 TETIENNRYYRTLT

-1423 ANYLFAWYKLDGN
+1423 ANNLFAWYKLDGN
-1436 LIDSSRFAAVATLPN
+1436 LIDSTRFQAVATLPN

-1481 GAYALTPAIN
+1481 GAYALTPPIY

-1505 GGEYYTIM
+1505 GTAYYTMM
-1513 GYGDKSVNNPKIQFD
+1513 GYGDKSANTPKIQFD
-1528 FLNASGSYQLKVF
+1528 FLLTSGTSYQLNVY
-1541 TALNNQWTI
+1541 TALNNTWTTTPI
-1550 SPTATG
+1550 ATG

-1593 GQTLT
+1593 GQTLSV
-1598 ANKDL
+1598 NKDL

-1641 TPVSIVSTIN
+1641 TPASIVSTIN

-1657 IFVNNTSGVSVN
+1657 IFVNGSSGISVQ

-1678 TNSSV
+1678 SNSSV

-1726 TTIGTTDRCISFPY
+1726 TTIGTTDRCISFLY
-1740 TSETI
+1740 TTETI

-1767 VGGGGSGGC
+1767 VGGGGAGG
-1776 SGGSGGGGD
+1776 SAGGSGGGGD

-1806 GIVVLNNYVVGSVG
+1806 GVYVASNNYTGNVG
-1820 KNSSIT
+1820 KNTSIT
-1826 INNNNIT
+1826 INNNTLI
-1833 AAGGGGGGGY
+1833 AAGGGGGGAYGY
-1843 DTYTA
+1843 SPAVGWTSSA
-1848 SAIPTATFL
+1848 PSAIPTATFL
-1857 HPLTFISTTSQGGGG
+1857 HPITLVSVTSSGGGG
-1872 GVGWGQ
+1872 GGANQ
-1878 GVPSTPG
+1878 STAG
-1885 AVGTGISG
+1885 ATGTGISG
-1893 NGGKNA
+1893 NGGRNS

-1923 SISGSSY
+1923 TITGSSN

-1962 TTQGTSSGGGGFL
+1962 TTQGTSSGGGGFM

-1998 GTMTANGGSG
+1998 ATMSTSGGSG

-2046 GTDRCIIFPY
+2046 GSDRCIQFPY
-2056 TTDSSG
+2056 SGSGTTMSYSFTTSET
-2062 LTGQTQ
+2062 LI
-2068 YTFSPTEALV
+2068 
-2078 CDILL
+2078 CDLL
-2083 VGGGGGGSGAGGGA
+2083 IVGGGGGGSAGGGGG
-2097 GGYLYFTNI
+2097 GGYLYYTNI
-2106 SLESGTTYTV
+2106 NLPAGNNYV
-2116 KVGNG
+2116 VNVGNG
-2121 GTGSVFTGYSNY
+2121 GTGATLTTN
-2133 QPGNQ
+2133 GNQ
-2138 GYHSTFSGGSI
+2138 GANSSFVGGSLNYI
-2149 SYTAYGGGGGG
+2149 AYGGGGGG
-2160 ANAAGAPSYS
+2160 GNTQIAPAHTT
-2170 GLVGS
+2170 GQVGS
-2175 YGGTGMDLD
+2175 YGGNGHDNTTT
-2184 QVQTYTSTQGNRGG
+2184 QTYTSIQGNIGG
-2198 NGIRFVNYGS
+2198 KALAGSSAS
-2208 GGGGGGAG
+2208 GGGGGGASRNG
-2216 AIGGTAYY
+2216 GDAII
-2224 VAGLFADSGN
+2224 VAGISSQSAAF
-2234 TVQYS
+2234 TTYYK
-2239 NGGTGGNGLPNSIT
+2239 GGKGGDGALNNIT
-2253 GTTVY
+2253 NIQTY
-2258 YAGGGTGGAN
+2258 YAGGGTAGAN
-2268 TDAGTDTSTQVAPLG
+2268 TNSGTDTNTQIAPLG
-2283 GGGLGAR
+2283 GGGLGALAP
-2290 TSGGNGGNGTDG
+2290 NANGTNG
-2302 FGGGGGGGDFQR
+2302 TNGLGGGGGGGDWER
-2314 PAGARGGSGI
+2314 TAGTTGGSGI

-2342 DFKIIATSTANNNTE
+2342 DFKIISTSTTNNNIE
-2357 YMRIAENGSSIYNA
+2357 YLRIAENGSSIYNA
-2371 TGSPL
+2371 TGTPL
-2376 WSTVSDRRIKEN
+2376 WSTVSDLRIKEN
-2388 IEKASYVKCYNNL
+2388 IERASYEKCYNNIQN
-2401 EKLEL
+2401 LEL

-2451 ISDLLSIDIT
+2451 MSDLLSIDIT

-2472 RLIELINNKILRL
+2472 RLIELIKNKITRL
-2485 EKLENILNINNSGT
+2485 EKLENIINNRET
-2499 SNLLIEPITSNL
+2499 SNLLLEVSTSNILLEETTSNL
-2511 IAEPITSNLIV
+2511 
-2522 EQITSN
+2522 
-2528 LIVEPITSN
+2528 
-2537 LIVEELTSNIVVEQ
+2537 NIE
-2551 ITSNLIVEPI
+2551 
-2561 TSNLIV
+2561 
-2567 EPITSNLIVEP
+2567 
-2578 ITSNLI
+2578 
-2584 IEQITSNLIIEPITS
+2584 
-2599 NIVVEPITSNL
+2599 
-2610 IVEPITSNLI
+2610 
-2620 VEQITSNLI
+2620 
-2629 VEELT
+2629 
-2634 SNLIVEEL
+2634 
-2642 TSN
+2642 

>member
-98 GGLGGGGGAGGVVYK
+98 FDGSGGGGGGEVKYYTNNITTFKTGDSYTLTEGTYTVNVGTGGAAGVNINSVGTNGTISEIKNNLGTTLLSAGGGGGGGSKLTNGNSALGGGGGGGMGGSYIGGSSTGSGGIGGNPYSGGNTGGGGGGGANVANKNGGNGQSTGGGVGGVGVDINITGTSKGFGGGGAGGTWQPLTQV
-113 TAYTINAGSYIISV
+113 I
-127 GNGGS
+127 
-132 GGTTRSQRGTN
+132 GT
-143 GTESTLGNLL
+143 
-153 TAIGGGGGGSD
+153 
-164 NGILNGLSG
+164 
-173 GSGGGGSEEG
+173 
-183 GPTGS
+183 
-188 VGTATQSTSASGG
+188 
-201 FGNNGGL
+201 
-208 ATAVHPYGT
+208 YG
-217 GGGGGAGG
+217 
-225 VGGNGGSSGGSG
+225 GGNGGTERANPS
-237 GIGISINILGSS
+237 IGMP
-249 TYYAGGGAGGNLNG
+249 
-263 AVSSGGLGGGGN
+263 
-275 TFQSGAINTGGGGGS
+275 NTGGGGGGGG
-290 AYDQNAVA
+290 NATYTS
-298 GSGGSGIVIIRYST
+298 GSGGVGTGGNGGSGIVIIRYST

-342 NITGNYKI
+342 NITGNYRV

-393 TRINDTNNY
+393 TRINDTSNY

-434 VTLPSDLGKDMY
+434 VTLPEMC
-446 MTFPYTTE
+446 MTFTYTSTSSGLTGQTEYTFTLTE
-454 TISGSGQTQYTINVP
+454 TLT
-469 SGGIVCDIL
+469 CDIL
-478 IVGGGGGGGARHA
+478 IVGGGGGGGK
-491 GGGGAGAVIYLT
+491 
-503 NQTLSTGTYTINV
+503 
-516 GNGGSGS
+516 NG
-523 QAIAGAGAKGVDTSI
+523 
-538 RFNSNDIY
+538 
-546 LAKGGGPGST
+546 
-556 DLNSSIVNGGS
+556 
-567 GGAGYGTGGVAV
+567 
-579 STNIPTGIYG
+579 
-589 NSGGLQTVGGAESY
+589 
-603 FGGGGGGGALTVG
+603 
-616 TNAVISGTTT
+616 
-626 TGGNGGSGR
+626 
-635 IISITGASVYY
+635 
-646 GGGGGGG
+646 
-653 VASTANIAGQGGL
+653 
-666 GGGGSGSKGAV
+666 
-677 TATSG
+677 
-682 IPGTG
+682 G

-693 GFSGGSNGIAGN
+693 GYVYFSNITLIPKSYTIRVGAGSPARTTING
-705 GGSGIVIIRY
+705 Y
-715 NTFIPLTT
+715 NSSFW
-723 ANSIISSPI
+723 ANDNSIS
-732 ITPNIIE
+732 
-739 LPGVITWTI
+739 
-748 GMNEYFILNYTLDNT
+748 YTSL
-763 GTGQSR
+763 G
-769 YTINVPSGGLTCD
+769 
-782 ILLVGGGGGGG
+782 
-793 GTAGSGGGGD
+793 
-803 VIEINNLTLQSGIYT
+803 
-818 INVGQGGIGGT
+818 GGIGGSRIFVST
-829 TNSTLGTNGINSSFS
+829 TYPGPYTGGC
-844 GLGIS
+844 
-849 VQAGGGGGGWALWTG
+849 GGGGGGW
-864 TNGGN
+864 
-869 LPTLSYFTHPITGVS
+869 S
-884 TPTCGG
+884 
-890 VGGTGGDYNKNNA
+890 
-903 KSVANSPSGSGG
+903 
-915 TSDNALVGGAGGG
+915 
-928 AAPSTLGNGGNST
+928 
-941 NAAGGS
+941 
-947 GGKGIVSTITG
+947 STITG
-958 SSIEYGGGGGAGSWN
+958 QASIQSSTYGYGIGFNGGNGYDNSWGSSGGGGGGAGSN
-973 LSGLNPAGTATGGG
+973 GLNASNYQGGNGGNGVANNITGTSIIYCAGGG
-987 GYQITNGGSFIEAE
+987 G
-1001 NGRGG
+1001 GRAGG
-1006 GGSLSRNG
+1006 GGANG
-1014 GSGVV
+1014 NNGSDNTGSYGSGSCGGGEGDYGPVDAAANGVV
-1019 IMKFTLQNAL
+1019 IIKFRQSLPLTTQNDITSVPV
-1029 ITPSII
+1029 ITPTSGVTTGSIGI
-1035 ESPGA
+1035 
-1040 IAGTIET
+1040 

-1114 YIVKVGRGATPGEV
+1114 YILKVGRGATPGEV

-1143 GSASNTGWG
+1143 GSASNTGWDPP
-1152 TNTSVNGNTGG
+1152 NAN
-1163 SGGGGKGTGGGTSVS
+1163 GGG
-1178 TGGVPGISTK
+1178 
-1188 GAILASSI
+1188 
-1196 IYNGYSGGSGMM
+1196 NSGGSGAGGKGV
-1208 QLSTTGNA
+1208 QAGYATPLGGRFGVSTKGPIMASSIFYNGNLGGNGLVQGA
-1216 VAGGGGGGTNF
+1216 SGTKVAGGGGGGAVSNGGDGN
-1227 SGINANTTTGR
+1227 STTGR

-1243 DGIEIN
+1243 DGVEIN
-1249 IIGIS
+1249 IIGTS
-1254 YCWGAG
+1254 YWWGAG
-1260 GGGSSLHNT
+1260 GGGDTEGINNT
-1269 VSVIGGN
+1269 ITGGN

-1282 GSGGSYYNSSIQP
+1282 GAGGAS
-1295 TLIGTVGSN
+1295 LAGVIGQTINGNVGTN

-1315 SGTGSGGGGAAY
+1315 NGTGSGGGGARY
-1327 TDTVGGNGGSGIII
+1327 QDMTGGNGGSGIII

-1354 IGTMTP
+1354 IGTTTP

-1396 SETIENNRYYRTLT
+1396 LETIENNRYYRTLT

-1481 GAYALTPAIN
+1481 GAYALTPTIY

-1505 GGEYYTIM
+1505 GTAYYTMM
-1513 GYGDKSVNNPKIQFD
+1513 GYGDKSTNSARIQFD
-1528 FLNASGSYQLKVF
+1528 FYLTSGTSYQLTVY

-1550 SPTATG
+1550 QPTATG

-1593 GQTLT
+1593 SQTLT

-1641 TPVSIVSTIN
+1641 TPASIVSTIN

-1657 IFVNNTSGVSVN
+1657 IFVNNTSGISVN

-1678 TNSSV
+1678 SNSSV

-1712 LSLPKLINVPGTTT
+1712 LSLPKLIDVPGTTT
-1726 TTIGTTDRCISFPY
+1726 TTIGTTDRCVSFPY
-1740 TSETI
+1740 TTETI
-1745 AGSGQTEYIFSPT
+1745 ADSGQTEYIFSPT

-1806 GIVVLNNYVVGSVG
+1806 GVYVASNNYTGNVG
-1820 KNSSIT
+1820 KNTSIT
-1826 INNNNIT
+1826 INNNTLI
-1833 AAGGGGGGGY
+1833 AAGGGGGGAYGY
-1843 DTYTA
+1843 SPAVGWTSSA
-1848 SAIPTATFL
+1848 PSAIPTATFL
-1857 HPLTFISTTSQGGGG
+1857 HPITLVSVTSSGGGG
-1872 GVGWGQ
+1872 GGANQ
-1878 GVPSTPG
+1878 STAG
-1885 AVGTGISG
+1885 ATGTGISG
-1893 NGGKNA
+1893 NGGRNS

-1923 SISGSSY
+1923 TITGSSN

-1962 TTQGTSSGGGGFL
+1962 TTPGTSSGGGGFL

-1998 GTMTANGGSG
+1998 GTMSTGGGSG

-2036 VIAGTTSTVI
+2036 VIAGTISTVI
-2046 GTDRCIIFPY
+2046 GSDRCIQFLY
-2056 TTDSSG
+2056 SGSGTTMD
-2062 LTGQTQ
+2062 
-2068 YTFSPTEALV
+2068 YTFTTTEALN
-2078 CDILL
+2078 CDILI
-2083 VGGGGGGSGAGGGA
+2083 VAGGGSGGQSAGGGGGA
-2097 GGYLYFTNI
+2097 GGLIYVTNI
-2106 SLESGTTYTV
+2106 YIDSGITTTV
-2116 KVGNG
+2116 KVGKGGSAASYENGVNSSFGTTYVAVGGGVGATMSGTVAGNGGSGGGGNRNSITDASIPGQPGGSGTINQGNSG
-2121 GTGSVFTGYSNY
+2121 GTGKN
-2133 QPGNQ
+2133 
-2138 GYHSTFSGGSI
+2138 FSGS
-2149 SYTAYGGGGGG
+2149 
-2160 ANAAGAPSYS
+2160 NAG
-2170 GLVGS
+2170 
-2175 YGGTGMDLD
+2175 
-2184 QVQTYTSTQGNRGG
+2184 
-2198 NGIRFVNYGS
+2198 

-2216 AIGGTAYY
+2216 APGSSAFTTGRGA
-2224 VAGLFADSGN
+2224 
-2234 TVQYS
+2234 
-2239 NGGTGGNGLPNSIT
+2239 NGGIGLANSIT
-2253 GTTVY
+2253 GAITY
-2258 YAGGGTGGAN
+2258 YAGGGGGGSGSDFTVTGSG
-2268 TDAGTDTSTQVAPLG
+2268 GLG
-2283 GGGLGAR
+2283 GGGNGSIWAN
-2290 TSGGNGGNGTDG
+2290 TGGNASANT
-2302 FGGGGGGGDFQR
+2302 GGGGGGGSAYPGDGR
-2314 PAGARGGSGI
+2314 IGGNGGSGI

-2388 IEKASYVKCYNNL
+2388 IEKASYEKCYNNL
-2401 EKLEL
+2401 ERLEL

-2499 SNLLIEPITSNL
+2499 SNLLIVEPITSNL
-2511 IAEPITSNLIV
+2511 LIEQITSNIVVEQITSNLIVEELTSNIVVEPITSNLLIEQITSNLIVEPITSNLLIEQITSNLIV

-2537 LIVEELTSNIVVEQ
+2537 LIVEELTSNIVVE
-2551 ITSNLIVEPI
+2551 
-2561 TSNLIV
+2561 
-2567 EPITSNLIVEP
+2567 
-2578 ITSNLI
+2578 
-2584 IEQITSNLIIEPITS
+2584 
-2599 NIVVEPITSNL
+2599 
-2610 IVEPITSNLI
+2610 
-2620 VEQITSNLI
+2620 
-2629 VEELT
+2629 ELT

>member
-1 MIVFTHSNIDIIQGV
+1 MIVWSYSNIDIIQGV
-16 IGYGNA
+16 IGYGNV

-27 DWRITNTNSGIFN
+27 DWRISNTSSGVFN
-40 ISNSSSIIRPSGGTS
+40 ILNSSSIIIPSGGTS
-55 EIGEIPGST
+55 TIGEISGST

-71 AGPSTFTVPSGG
+71 AGSPTFTVPPGG

-90 VGGGGGGG
+90 VGGGGCGGRS
-98 GGLGGGGGAGGVVYK
+98 GGGGGAVIYTQNVYFPTGGYSVK
-113 TAYTINAGSYIISV
+113 V
-127 GNGGS
+127 GNGGISLKS
-132 GGTTRSQRGTN
+132 GSVGDTQGANGGDSEILFGTTTIFR
-143 GTESTLGNLL
+143 
-153 TAIGGGGGGSD
+153 AIGGGFGAANYIQSMTGGT
-164 NGILNGLSG
+164 G
-173 GSGGGGSEEG
+173 GSGGGSENRDNIPTFAPSVVSSANIISTNTSSSSFTILTNQSPNSITIYGNRGGIGGSATVG
-183 GPTGS
+183 GNTGY
-188 VGTATQSTSASGG
+188 SG
-201 FGNNGGL
+201 
-208 ATAVHPYGT
+208 

-225 VGGNGGSSGGSG
+225 VGGNFNASTLTSGAGGA
-237 GIGISINILGSS
+237 GISINITGSS
-249 TYYAGGGAGGNLNG
+249 IKYGSGGASGIYNGSVNATQGTSGTVDDGGGTG
-263 AVSSGGLGGGGN
+263 AYN
-275 TFQSGAINTGGGGGS
+275 INTTSVFGSIPTAGRGGGGGGWGV
-290 AYDQNAVA
+290 NAQTGEQLYA
-298 GSGGSGIVIIRYST
+298 KDGGSGIVIIRYST

-321 NVGFGITPTTN
+321 NVGIGITPITT
-332 SSLVEIAGDV
+332 SSLLEVAGDV
-342 NITGNYKI
+342 NITGNYRI
-350 NNIDIINST
+350 NNTDVINST

-368 LIVPRISTEVNNG
+368 LLVSRIQNEVNNA
-381 SNYASSI
+381 SNYVGSV
-388 NTVLN
+388 NTALN
-393 TRINDTNNY
+393 TRINDTSNY
-402 IMTTNSIIANQYTSK
+402 IVTTNNILQNTINSQ
-417 WTSTS
+417 WTTTT
-422 SGIYYNTPISET
+422 SGIYYNTPISEPI
-434 VTLPSDLGKDMY
+434 TLPSDLGKDMY
-446 MTFPYTTE
+446 MTFTYTTE
-454 TISGSGQTQYTINVP
+454 TISGTGQTQYTINVP

-503 NQTLSTGTYTINV
+503 NQILTTGTYTINV
-516 GNGGSGS
+516 GNGGAGS
-523 QAIAGAGAKGVDTSI
+523 QAIAGAGAKGIDTSI

-546 LAKGGGPGST
+546 LAKGGGAGDNNNITGVIS
-556 DLNSSIVNGGS
+556 NGGS
-567 GGAGYGTGGVAV
+567 GGGAYLTAGIAV

-589 NSGGLQTVGGAESY
+589 NLGGLQTVGGGESY
-603 FGGGGGGGALTVG
+603 FGGGGGGGALTAG
-616 TNAVISGTTT
+616 ANAVISGTTT

-635 IISITGASVYY
+635 IISITGTSVYY

-682 IPGTG
+682 NPGTG
-687 GGGGGS
+687 SGGGGS

-705 GGSGIVIIRY
+705 GGSGIVIIRF

-769 YTINVPSGGLTCD
+769 YTINVPLGGLTCD

-803 VIEINNLTLQSGIYT
+803 VIEINNLTLQSGVYT

-915 TSDNALVGGAGGG
+915 TSDNAVVGGAGGG

-941 NAAGGS
+941 TTAGGT

-987 GYQITNGGSFIEAE
+987 GYQITNGGSFIDAV
-1001 NGRGG
+1001 NGIGG
-1006 GGSLSRNG
+1006 GGSVSRNG

-1019 IMKFTLQNAL
+1019 IMKFTLQNTL

-1067 NINVPTDNIICD
+1067 NINIPTDNIICD

-1095 GGGGGA
+1095 GGGGAA
-1101 VLYGTNISIPKTN
+1101 VLYGTNISISKTN

-1128 RGKSTEGFGTTVLGG
+1128 RGKSTEGFGATVLGG
-1143 GSASNTGWG
+1143 GSANNLGW
-1152 TNTSVNGNTGG
+1152 NNNVSVNGNTGG
-1163 SGGGGKGTGGGTSVS
+1163 SGGGGKGTNVSTSVS

-1188 GAILASSI
+1188 GAIIASSI
-1196 IYNGYSGGSGMM
+1196 IYNGNRGGSGMM
-1208 QLSTTGNA
+1208 QVSGNQ
-1216 VAGGGGGGTNF
+1216 VAGGGGGGA
-1227 SGINANTTTGR
+1227 SGIGTNANISATGR
-1238 GGDGG
+1238 GGNGG

-1249 IIGIS
+1249 IIGTS
-1254 YCWGAG
+1254 YWWGAG
-1260 GGGSSLHNT
+1260 GGGGSQLATAIN
-1269 VSVIGGN
+1269 GGD

-1282 GSGGSYYNSSIQP
+1282 GGGGQGSNGGS
-1295 TLIGTVGSN
+1295 IGTVGTN
-1304 GYGIASGKNAG
+1304 GYGVASGKNAG
-1315 SGTGSGGGGAAY
+1315 SGTGSGGGGSGY
-1327 TDTVGGNGGSGIII
+1327 TDIISGNGGSGIII
-1341 IRYRNKPSIANVG
+1341 IRYRNNLSTANVG
-1354 IGTMTP
+1354 IGTTNP
-1360 ATDLHIY
+1360 NCKLQVFDNIT
-1367 DDTINNTT
+1367 NNTT

-1381 YIDPITITPN
+1381 YIDPVTITPN
-1391 TGHTV
+1391 TRHTV
-1396 SETIENNRYYRTLT
+1396 TETIENNRYYRTLT

-1418 VLADD
+1418 VLEDD
-1423 ANYLFAWYKLDGN
+1423 ANNLFAWYKLDGN
-1436 LIDSSRFAAVATLPN
+1436 LIDSTRFQAVATLPN

-1469 ISATFNGTASAT
+1469 ISATFNGTASAN
-1481 GAYALTPAIN
+1481 GAYALTPPIY

-1505 GGEYYTIM
+1505 GTAYYTMM
-1513 GYGDKSVNNPKIQFD
+1513 GYGDKSANTPKIQFD
-1528 FLNASGSYQLKVF
+1528 FNLESGTSYRLVVY
-1541 TALNNQWTI
+1541 TALNNTWTTQ
-1550 SPTATG
+1550 PTATG

-1593 GQTLT
+1593 GQTLSV
-1598 ANKDL
+1598 NKDL

-1641 TPVSIVSTIN
+1641 TPASIVSTIN

-1657 IFVNNTSGVSVN
+1657 IFVNNSSGVSVQ

-1683 LKAQGQAV
+1683 LKAQTQAV

-1712 LSLPKLINVPGTTT
+1712 LSLPKLIDVPRTTT

-1745 AGSGQTEYIFSPT
+1745 ATSQQTEYIFSPT

-1767 VGGGGSGGC
+1767 VGGGGAGG
-1776 SGGSGGGGD
+1776 SAGGSGGGGD

-1793 LDAGSYR
+1793 LEAGSYR

-1806 GIVVLNNYVVGSVG
+1806 GVYVASNNYTGNVG
-1820 KNSSIT
+1820 KNTSIT
-1826 INNNNIT
+1826 INNNTLT
-1833 AAGGGGGGGY
+1833 AVGGGGGGAYGY
-1843 DTYTA
+1843 SPAVGWTTSSP

-1857 HPLTFISTTSQGGGG
+1857 HPKTLISITSSGGGG
-1872 GVGWGQ
+1872 G
-1878 GVPSTPG
+1878 G
-1885 AVGTGISG
+1885 AQSAAGATGTGISG

-1899 DNNGVTGGG
+1899 DNNGVTGGA

-1923 SISGSSY
+1923 TVSGSSN
-1930 TGNGGKGISSYI
+1930 TGNGGKGITSYI

-1975 LRNNSGTVWTANFFP
+1975 LRNNSGTVGTANFFP

-1998 GTMTANGGSG
+1998 ATMSTSGGSG

-2015 KVVSSASIELIRLS
+2015 KVVSTASIELIRLS
-2029 NNSVNEI
+2029 NNSINEI
-2036 VIAGTTSTVI
+2036 VITGTTSTIV
-2046 GTDRCIIFPY
+2046 GSDRCIQFPY
-2056 TTDSSG
+2056 SGSGTTMSYSFTTSET
-2062 LTGQTQ
+2062 LI
-2068 YTFSPTEALV
+2068 
-2078 CDILL
+2078 CDLL
-2083 VGGGGGGSGAGGGA
+2083 IVGGGGGGSAGGGGG
-2097 GGYLYFTNI
+2097 GGYLYYTNI
-2106 SLESGTTYTV
+2106 NLPAGNNYV
-2116 KVGNG
+2116 VNVGNG
-2121 GTGSVFTGYSNY
+2121 GTGATLTTN
-2133 QPGNQ
+2133 GNQ
-2138 GYHSTFSGGSI
+2138 GANSSFVGGSLNYI
-2149 SYTAYGGGGGG
+2149 AYGGGGGG
-2160 ANAAGAPSYS
+2160 GNTQIAPAHTT
-2170 GLVGS
+2170 GQVGS
-2175 YGGTGMDLD
+2175 YGGNGHDNTTT
-2184 QVQTYTSTQGNRGG
+2184 QTYTSIQGNIGG
-2198 NGIRFVNYGS
+2198 KALVNSAGS
-2208 GGGGGGAG
+2208 GGGGGGASRNG
-2216 AIGGTAYY
+2216 GDAIIVAGIVHSGTTAYY
-2224 VAGLFADSGN
+2224 K
-2234 TVQYS
+2234 
-2239 NGGTGGNGLPNSIT
+2239 GGKGGDGAINNIT
-2253 GTTVY
+2253 NIQTY
-2258 YAGGGTGGAN
+2258 YAGGGTAGAN
-2268 TDAGTDTSTQVAPLG
+2268 TNSGTDTNTQIAPLG
-2283 GGGLGAR
+2283 GGGLGALAP
-2290 TSGGNGGNGTDG
+2290 NANGTNG
-2302 FGGGGGGGDFQR
+2302 TNGLGGGGGGGDWER
-2314 PAGARGGSGI
+2314 SAGTTGGTGI

-2342 DFKIIATSTANNNTE
+2342 DFKIISTSTTNNNIE

-2371 TGSPL
+2371 TGTPL
-2376 WSTVSDRRIKEN
+2376 WSTVSDLRIKEN
-2388 IEKASYVKCYNNL
+2388 IERASYEKCYNNIQN
-2401 EKLEL
+2401 LEL

-2451 ISDLLSIDIT
+2451 MSDLLSIDIT

-2472 RLIELINNKILRL
+2472 RLIELIKNKITRL
-2485 EKLENILNINNSGT
+2485 EKLENIINNRET
-2499 SNLLIEPITSNL
+2499 SNLLLEVNTSNL
-2511 IAEPITSNLIV
+2511 LLEVNTSNL
-2522 EQITSN
+2522 
-2528 LIVEPITSN
+2528 
-2537 LIVEELTSNIVVEQ
+2537 NIE
-2551 ITSNLIVEPI
+2551 
-2561 TSNLIV
+2561 
-2567 EPITSNLIVEP
+2567 
-2578 ITSNLI
+2578 
-2584 IEQITSNLIIEPITS
+2584 
-2599 NIVVEPITSNL
+2599 
-2610 IVEPITSNLI
+2610 
-2620 VEQITSNLI
+2620 
-2629 VEELT
+2629 
-2634 SNLIVEEL
+2634 
-2642 TSN
+2642 

>member
-1 MIVFTHSNIDIIQGV
+1 MIVWSYSNIDIIQGV

-22 TEGIT
+22 SEGIT
-27 DWRITNTNSGIFN
+27 DWRIQNSSSGVFN
-40 ISNSSSIIRPSGGTS
+40 ILNSSSIIIPSGGTS
-55 EIGEIPGST
+55 TIGEITGST
-64 DRYMIFT
+64 DRYMIFS
-71 AGPSTFTVPSGG
+71 AGTSTFTVPLGG

-90 VGGGGGGG
+90 VGGGGCGGRS
-98 GGLGGGGGAGGVVYK
+98 GGGGGAVIYTQNVYFPTGGYSVK
-113 TAYTINAGSYIISV
+113 V
-127 GNGGS
+127 GNGGISLKS
-132 GGTTRSQRGTN
+132 GSVGDTQGANGGDSEILFGTTTIFR
-143 GTESTLGNLL
+143 
-153 TAIGGGGGGSD
+153 AIGGGFGAANYIQSMTGGT
-164 NGILNGLSG
+164 G
-173 GSGGGGSEEG
+173 GSGGGSENRDNIPTFAPSVVSSANIISTNTSSSSFTILTNQSPNSITIYGNRGGIGGSATVG
-183 GPTGS
+183 GNTGY
-188 VGTATQSTSASGG
+188 SG
-201 FGNNGGL
+201 
-208 ATAVHPYGT
+208 

-225 VGGNGGSSGGSG
+225 VGGNFNASTLTSGAGGA
-237 GIGISINILGSS
+237 GISINITGSS
-249 TYYAGGGAGGNLNG
+249 IKYGSGGASGIYNGSVNATQGTSGTVDDGGGTG
-263 AVSSGGLGGGGN
+263 AYN
-275 TFQSGAINTGGGGGS
+275 INTTSVFGSIPTAGRGGGGGGWGV
-290 AYDQNAVA
+290 NAQTGEQLYA
-298 GSGGSGIVIIRYST
+298 KDGGSGIVIIRYST
-312 ANISIIDNG
+312 ANISIIENG
-321 NVGFGITPTTN
+321 NVGIGITPITT
-332 SSLVEIAGDV
+332 SSLLEVAGDV
-342 NITGNYKI
+342 NISGNYKI
-350 NNIDIINST
+350 NNIDVINST
-359 SNYVLSTSN
+359 SNYLLSTSN
-368 LIVPRISTEVNNG
+368 LLVSRIQNEVNNA
-381 SNYASSI
+381 SNYVGSV
-388 NTVLN
+388 NTALN
-393 TRINDTNNY
+393 TRINNTSNYIVTTNN
-402 IMTTNSIIANQYTSK
+402 IIQNTINSQWTTT
-417 WTSTS
+417 T
-422 SGIYYNTPISET
+422 SGIYYNTPISEPI
-434 VTLPSDLGKDMY
+434 TLPSDLGKDMY
-446 MTFPYTTE
+446 MTFTYTTE
-454 TISGSGQTQYTINVP
+454 TISGTGQTQYTINVP

-503 NQTLSTGTYTINV
+503 NQILTTGTYTINV
-516 GNGGSGS
+516 GNGGAGS
-523 QAIAGAGAKGVDTSI
+523 QAIAGAGAKGIDTSI

-589 NSGGLQTVGGAESY
+589 NSGGLQTVGAAPSY
-603 FGGGGGGGALTVG
+603 FGGGGGGGALTAG
-616 TNAVISGTTT
+616 ANAVISGTTT

-635 IISITGASVYY
+635 IISITGTSVYY

-682 IPGTG
+682 NPGTG
-687 GGGGGS
+687 SGGGGS
-693 GFSGGSNGIAGN
+693 GFSDGSNGIAGN
-705 GGSGIVIIRY
+705 GGSGIVIIRF
-715 NTFIPLTT
+715 NTFIPLTLQ
-723 ANSIISSPI
+723 NSIISSPI

-769 YTINVPSGGLTCD
+769 YTINVPPGGLTCD

-803 VIEINNLTLQSGIYT
+803 VIEINNLTLQSGVYT

-987 GYQITNGGSFIEAE
+987 GYQITNGGSFIDAV
-1001 NGRGG
+1001 NGTGG

-1019 IMKFTLQNAL
+1019 IMKFTLQNTL

-1035 ESPGA
+1035 ESPGV

-1067 NINVPTDNIICD
+1067 NINIPTDNIICD

-1095 GGGGGA
+1095 GGGGAA
-1101 VLYGTNISIPKTN
+1101 VLYGTNISISKTN

-1128 RGKSTEGFGTTVLGG
+1128 RGKSTEGFGATVLGG
-1143 GSASNTGWG
+1143 GSASNTGWDPP
-1152 TNTSVNGNTGG
+1152 NAN
-1163 SGGGGKGTGGGTSVS
+1163 GGG
-1178 TGGVPGISTK
+1178 
-1188 GAILASSI
+1188 
-1196 IYNGYSGGSGMM
+1196 NSGGSGAGGKGV
-1208 QLSTTGNA
+1208 QASYATPLGGRIGVSTKGPIMASSIFYNGNIGGNGTVQGA
-1216 VAGGGGGGTNF
+1216 GGTKVAGGGGGGAVSKGGDGN
-1227 SGINANTTTGR
+1227 STTGR

-1243 DGIEIN
+1243 DGVEIN
-1249 IIGIS
+1249 IIGTS
-1254 YCWGAG
+1254 YWWGAG
-1260 GGGSSLHNT
+1260 GGGDTEGINNT
-1269 VSVIGGN
+1269 ITGGN

-1282 GSGGSYYNSSIQP
+1282 GAGGAS
-1295 TLIGTVGSN
+1295 LAGVIGQTINGNVGTN
-1304 GYGIASGKNAG
+1304 GYGVASGKNAG
-1315 SGTGSGGGGAAY
+1315 SGTGSGGGGARY
-1327 TDTVGGNGGSGIII
+1327 QDMTGGNGGSGIII
-1341 IRYRNKPSIANVG
+1341 IRYRNNLSTANVG
-1354 IGTMTP
+1354 IGTTNP
-1360 ATDLHIY
+1360 NCKLQVFDNIT
-1367 DDTINNTT
+1367 NNTT

-1381 YIDPITITPN
+1381 YIDPVTITPN
-1391 TGHTV
+1391 TRHTV
-1396 SETIENNRYYRTLT
+1396 TETIENNRYYRTLT

-1423 ANYLFAWYKLDGN
+1423 ANNLFAWYKLDGN
-1436 LIDSSRFAAVATLPN
+1436 LIDSTRFQAVATLPN

-1469 ISATFNGTASAT
+1469 ISATFNGTAT
-1481 GAYALTPAIN
+1481 GAAGMANVSYALTPPIY
-1491 KDVPLSFAFWFMTT
+1491 KDIPLSFAFWFMTT
-1505 GGEYYTIM
+1505 GTAYYTMM
-1513 GYGDKSVNNPKIQFD
+1513 GYGDKSANTPKIQFD
-1528 FLNASGSYQLKVF
+1528 FNLESGTSYRLVVY
-1541 TALNNQWTI
+1541 TALNNTWTTT
-1550 SPTATG
+1550 PTATG
-1556 LSLNTWYFCVYTLSS
+1556 LSLNTWYFCVYTLSN

-1585 RATGSGNA
+1585 RATGTGNA
-1593 GQTLT
+1593 GQTLSAT
-1598 ANKDL
+1598 KDL

-1641 TPVSIVSTIN
+1641 TPASIVSTIN

-1657 IFVNNTSGVSVN
+1657 IFVNGGSGVSVN

-1683 LKAQGQAV
+1683 LKAQTQAV

-1740 TSETI
+1740 IPESTTI
-1745 AGSGQTEYIFSPT
+1745 AYSGQTQYTFSPSET
-1758 ESIVCDILL
+1758 IVCDILL
-1767 VGGGGSGGC
+1767 VGGGGSGG
-1776 SGGSGGGGD
+1776 SAGGPGGGGD
-1785 VLEFNNIN
+1785 VLEFNNITLN
-1793 LDAGSYR
+1793 PGSYN

-1806 GIVVLNNYVVGSVG
+1806 GVYFPSNVVTGAVG

-1826 INNNNIT
+1826 INDNTVT

-1843 DTYTA
+1843 GYSPATGWTGAMYP
-1848 SAIPTATFL
+1848 SAIPTVTFR
-1857 HPLTFISTTSQGGGG
+1857 HPITLLSMTSQGGGG
-1872 GVGWGQ
+1872 GAAGKYAVA
-1878 GVPSTPG
+1878 G

-1893 NGGKNA
+1893 NGGRSTV
-1899 DNNGVTGGG
+1899 DNETVGGG

-1914 PPLGNGGNS
+1914 PPLGNGKDTFAQILGD
-1923 SISGSSY
+1923 
-1930 TGNGGKGISSYI
+1930 GGKGISSYI

-1948 YGGGGAGGRWNDTV
+1948 YGGGGAAGKWNGKLNVEGIAT
-1962 TTQGTSSGGGGFL
+1962 GGGGYQ
-1975 LRNNSGTVWTANFFP
+1975 RWGTGAVNTAIGFP

-1998 GTMTANGGSG
+1998 GTQSLGGGSG

-2046 GTDRCIIFPY
+2046 GSDRCIQFPY
-2056 TTDSSG
+2056 SGSGTTMSYSFTTSET
-2062 LTGQTQ
+2062 LI
-2068 YTFSPTEALV
+2068 
-2078 CDILL
+2078 CDLL
-2083 VGGGGGGSGAGGGA
+2083 IVGGGGGGSAGGGGG
-2097 GGYLYFTNI
+2097 GGYLYYTNI
-2106 SLESGTTYTV
+2106 NLPAGNNYV
-2116 KVGNG
+2116 VNVGNG
-2121 GTGSVFTGYSNY
+2121 GTGATTTTN
-2133 QPGNQ
+2133 GNQ
-2138 GYHSTFSGGSI
+2138 GANSSFVGGSLNYI
-2149 SYTAYGGGGGG
+2149 AYGGGGGG
-2160 ANAAGAPSYS
+2160 GNTQIAPAHTT
-2170 GLVGS
+2170 GQVGS
-2175 YGGTGMDLD
+2175 YGGNGHDNTTT
-2184 QVQTYTSTQGNRGG
+2184 QTYTSIQGNIGG
-2198 NGIRFVNYGS
+2198 KALAGSSAS
-2208 GGGGGGAG
+2208 GGGGGGASRNG
-2216 AIGGTAYY
+2216 GDAII
-2224 VAGLFADSGN
+2224 VAGISSQSAFTTYYKGGKGGDGALNNITN
-2234 TVQYS
+2234 TL
-2239 NGGTGGNGLPNSIT
+2239 T
-2253 GTTVY
+2253 Y
-2258 YAGGGTGGAN
+2258 YAGGGTAGAN
-2268 TDAGTDTSTQVAPLG
+2268 TNTGTDTNTQIAPLG
-2283 GGGLGAR
+2283 GGGIGSLAP
-2290 TSGGNGGNGTDG
+2290 TSNGSNGTNG
-2302 FGGGGGGGDFQR
+2302 LGGGGGGGDWER
-2314 PAGARGGSGI
+2314 SAGTTGGTGI

-2342 DFKIIATSTANNNTE
+2342 DFKIISTSTTNNNIE

-2371 TGSPL
+2371 TGTPL
-2376 WSTVSDRRIKEN
+2376 WSTVSDLRIKEN
-2388 IEKASYVKCYNNL
+2388 IERASYEKCYNNIQN
-2401 EKLEL
+2401 LEL

-2451 ISDLLSIDIT
+2451 MSDLLSIDIT

-2472 RLIELINNKILRL
+2472 RLIELIKNKITRL
-2485 EKLENILNINNSGT
+2485 EKLENIINNRET
-2499 SNLLIEPITSNL
+2499 SNLLLEVSTSNL
-2511 IAEPITSNLIV
+2511 NVEEVKNILLEETTSNL
-2522 EQITSN
+2522 
-2528 LIVEPITSN
+2528 
-2537 LIVEELTSNIVVEQ
+2537 NIE
-2551 ITSNLIVEPI
+2551 
-2561 TSNLIV
+2561 
-2567 EPITSNLIVEP
+2567 
-2578 ITSNLI
+2578 
-2584 IEQITSNLIIEPITS
+2584 
-2599 NIVVEPITSNL
+2599 
-2610 IVEPITSNLI
+2610 
-2620 VEQITSNLI
+2620 
-2629 VEELT
+2629 
-2634 SNLIVEEL
+2634 
-2642 TSN
+2642 